1 MNTAIL
7 EKFFLGVC
15 QVSWEDNQ
23 VKLKSKIIDW
33 RDEKDSNLDDITN
46 KLTSI
51 AEKYSL
57 AESYSYNDSLISY

>member
-7 EKFFLGVC
+7 EKYFPGVC

-23 VKLKSKIIDW
+23 IKLKSKIIDW

-46 KLTSI
+46 SMLTLRQPALS
-51 AEKYSL
+51 
-57 AESYSYNDSLISY
+57 